1 MAEHND
7 FGKLGEDIAANYL
20 LNNGFKILERGY
32 RFKHGE
38 VDLIAYKKKCI
49 HFVEVKTRTSDY
61 LGSPVLQVNRAK
73 QKLIIQSAQH
83 YVSQFVN
90 EYEVSFDVI
99 GIVKNSKTEQIEH
112 VIGAFTPLW

>member
-7 FGKLGEDIAANYL
+7 FGRLGEELAAEYL
-20 LNNGFKILERGY
+20 QNNGFKILERGY

-38 VDLIAYKKKCI
+38 VDIIAYKKKCI

-73 QKLIIQSAQH
+73 QKLIIQCAQH
-83 YVSQFVN
+83 YVTQFVN

-99 GIVKNSKTEQIEH
+99 GIVKNKTTELIEH
-112 VIGAFTPLW
+112 IEGAFTPLW